1 MYVEV
6 EYPDFDFMGDV
17 RAAYDALDGVRF
29 EDALGVSSRRMRREL
44 LFDFVS
50 SQLDGDGTATGC
62 ILGQARPLNRHAL
75 IAAAILDRFGPEVRG
90 IVCDGDR
97 RDVAAVRGLS
107 PGMAALAGLLS
118 EKLGYPGP
126 VAAGLATYVFA
137 LFARTPR
144 EQFCDDASGGG
155 ELAGAA

>member
-17 RAAYDALDGVRF
+17 RAAYDALDGVCF

-107 PGMAALAGLLS
+107 PGMAAIAGRHCH
-118 EKLGYPGP
+118 GN
-126 VAAGLATYVFA
+126 
-137 LFARTPR
+137 R
-144 EQFCDDASGGG
+144 
-155 ELAGAA
+155 

>member
-1 MYVEV
+1 M
-6 EYPDFDFMGDV
+6 
-17 RAAYDALDGVRF
+17 
-29 EDALGVSSRRMRREL
+29 
-44 LFDFVS
+44 
-50 SQLDGDGTATGC
+50 
-62 ILGQARPLNRHAL
+62 
-75 IAAAILDRFGPEVRG
+75 RG

-144 EQFCDDASGGG
+144 EQFCDDTGGG